1 VTNHQSRIIK
11 VAVSGIPRGYQFP
24 LQYGNWLQEKH
35 KEKIRAISPNIEL
48 VEIPAYNSL
57 NNPNV
62 EGVEILLA
70 EGGNRTHY
78 SGELDWE
85 DYLNFFTP
93 SLKWVQLC
101 STGFS
106 DNITNE
112 IKEGKVTL
120 TNMPNLHTNPIAE
133 SVIAAMLDHAKSL
146 KQRRT
151 DQKNKQWNQLKNDE
165 LYSRTALLIGL
176 GNIGKRV
183 ARLCKAFD
191 MKVIG
196 TKRNV
201 MPVDYVDKVF
211 PLSELNQYLPEADY
225 IVVLVPHTSETEK
238 MLGEQAFKVMKKS
251 AYLINLGRG
260 KVIDEQ
266 IMTEILREE
275 RITGAFLD
283 CFTEEP
289 LPETSE
295 LWNFENVL
303 ISPHDSHSSPYI
315 GDRTVDNFCGNLKR
329 YINGESLNFICDPE
343 RGY

>member
-1 VTNHQSRIIK
+1 MSQQSRIIK

-35 KEKIRAISPNIEL
+35 KAKIQAISPNIEL
-48 VEIPAYNSL
+48 IEIPAYNSRS
-57 NNPNV
+57 NPNTESAEV
-62 EGVEILLA
+62 LLA

-78 SGELDWE
+78 PGELDWE
-85 DYLNFFTP
+85 EYLNFFTP
-93 SLKWVQLC
+93 NLKWVQLC

-106 DNITNE
+106 DNITPG
-112 IKEGKVTL
+112 IKAGEVIL
-120 TNMPNLHTNPIAE
+120 TNMPGLHTNPIAE

-146 KQRRT
+146 KQRRI

-165 LYSRTALLIGL
+165 LYGRTALLIGL

-183 ARLCKAFD
+183 AKLCKAFD
-191 MKVIG
+191 MRVIG

-201 MPVDYVDKVF
+201 ESVECVDLVF
-211 PLSELNQYLPEADY
+211 PQSELTQHIPEADY
-225 IVVLVPHTSETEK
+225 IVVLVPHTTETKK
-238 MLGEQAFKVMKKS
+238 MLGEQAFKEMKKS

-260 KVIDEQ
+260 KVIDEKVM
-266 IMTEILREE
+266 IEVLKEE
-275 RITGAFLD
+275 RIAGAFLD
-283 CFTEEP
+283 CFVEEP
-289 LPETSE
+289 LPTDNV

-315 GDRTVDNFCGNLKR
+315 GDRTVDIFCNNLKR
-329 YINGESLNFICDPE
+329 YINGETLHFICDPE